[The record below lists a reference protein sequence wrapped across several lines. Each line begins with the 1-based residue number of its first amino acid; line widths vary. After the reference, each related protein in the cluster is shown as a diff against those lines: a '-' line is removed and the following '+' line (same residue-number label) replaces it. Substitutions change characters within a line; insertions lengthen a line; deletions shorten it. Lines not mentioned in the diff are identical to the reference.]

1 MKIVYQ
7 AGLAFEGE
15 ESLPEY
21 EQLVSLSDYEPL
33 KHELFAHL
41 LMMAV
46 RMEWREADRL
56 RKLERQRQL
65 REQKRQQ
72 RSPKAKG

>member
-7 AGLAFEGE
+7 VALAFEGD

-21 EQLVSLSDYEPL
+21 GRLVNQPDYEPA
-33 KHELFAHL
+33 KHELFAYL

-56 RKLERQRQL
+56 QELERQRQL
-65 REQKRQQ
+65 REQKRQ
-72 RSPKAKG
+72 KGKTT